1 MNIHIPV
8 FTIIS
13 LIYSSLKGF
22 LPAVEMTFIP
32 YINKVAMWGGYAAPH
47 CNQNPKIQGSFRPQ
61 GEIYV
66 MHSRSVGYSDF

>member
-32 YINKVAMWGGYAAPH
+32 YINKVALWGGYAAPQ
-47 CNQNPKIQGSFRPQ
+47 CNQNPKIQGSFRLQ
-61 GEIYV
+61 GEILL
-66 MHSRSVGYSDF
+66 RRNKSVSYSSF